1 LTPPGRPGYPA
12 QMTARRA
19 VAVLIPLVLAAAAA
33 CSQARSAPPPRA
45 EGEGPEA
52 VFARIDGHAIT
63 QKEVDER
70 ADSSLQRLK
79 DEEYEARRRALDELI
94 TERLMDA
101 QATAQGISR
110 DELLRR
116 EVEGKVAP
124 PTKADVKDL
133 YDRNRDRVGG
143 RTLAELAPEIE
154 RSILQT
160 RSAERAQAYLAELRS
175 KASVAV
181 TLPQPRSQ
189 VPIPADARVL
199 GPDKAPVTIVEFSD
213 YLCPYCQKAQS
224 VVDEVLA
231 KNQGK
236 VRFIHRDF
244 LLGRPRSMAVA
255 RAAQCAADQG
265 KFWDY
270 RRSLLEAPGEEV
282 APTHREANRKRRRL
296 EGLCVQNVTQSLVV
310 SATRAEEDRVLVLG
324 DRIVGVELQRTS
336 ELRFRRRPVPVVEKM
351 NDAEPE
357 MGLRQPRGQPQRL
370 ERGGPRARSGGGPL
384 AITELRKAEQ
394 CPALGEPG
402 VGERVVG
409 ILLDGLLEVLDA
421 QRQALRRPL
430 VRGVA
435 SAEV

>member
-1 LTPPGRPGYPA
+1 LTLPGRPGYPA
-12 QMTARRA
+12 QMTARHA
-19 VAVLIPLVLAAAAA
+19 AATLIPLALAAAAA

-45 EGEGPEA
+45 EGEDPQA
-52 VFARIDGHAIT
+52 VVARIDGHGIT

-70 ADSSLQRLK
+70 AESSLQRLK
-79 DEEYEARRRALDELI
+79 DEEYEARRNALDELI

-110 DELLRR
+110 DELLKR

-143 RTLAELAPEIE
+143 RSLAELTPEIE

-181 TLPQPRSQ
+181 SLPQPRNQ
-189 VPIPADARVL
+189 VPIPADARAL

-213 YLCPYCQKAQS
+213 YLCPYCQKAQT

-270 RRSLLEAPGEEV
+270 RRNLLEAPGDWSDEDLLRRTASLGLDRTTLQACLTSDRHDKAILDSSQDGQKLGV
-282 APTHREANRKRRRL
+282 HSTPTFFINGRRMRGARDAAQFQ
-296 EGLCVQNVTQSLVV
+296 EII
-310 SATRAEEDRVLVLG
+310 D
-324 DRIVGVELQRTS
+324 S
-336 ELRFRRRPVPVVEKM
+336 ELK
-351 NDAEPE
+351 A
-357 MGLRQPRGQPQRL
+357 
-370 ERGGPRARSGGGPL
+370 GG
-384 AITELRKAEQ
+384 
-394 CPALGEPG
+394 
-402 VGERVVG
+402 
-409 ILLDGLLEVLDA
+409 
-421 QRQALRRPL
+421 
-430 VRGVA
+430 
-435 SAEV
+435 